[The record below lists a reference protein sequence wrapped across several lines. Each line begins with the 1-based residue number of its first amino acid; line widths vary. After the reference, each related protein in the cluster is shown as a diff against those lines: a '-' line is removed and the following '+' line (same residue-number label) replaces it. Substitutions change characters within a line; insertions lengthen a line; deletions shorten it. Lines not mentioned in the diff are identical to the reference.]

1 MDIVLIGYGKMG
13 KAIEQIALER
23 GHQIVLKIS
32 RDNQGAFTESNLQMA
47 DVAIEFTSPGSAF
60 ENVEKCLAAHI
71 PVVCGTTGWDE
82 HLDMAKARCIE
93 ENGSFL
99 QTANFSV
106 GVNLFFE
113 LNRQLAA
120 MMNNYPGYDVH
131 ITETHHLEK
140 KDKPSGTAITLAE
153 QVLDNL
159 ERKKHWH
166 LGADQSDYDILNIQS
181 FREAGIPGTHLVRYT
196 SGIDDIEIRHTAHSR
211 KGFALGA
218 VLAAEY
224 IHNKKG
230 VFSMRDVLKG
240 QEKF

>member
-1 MDIVLIGYGKMG
+1 MDIALIGYGKMG

-32 RDNQGAFTESNLQMA
+32 RDNQSAFTESNLQMA
-47 DVAIEFTSPGSAF
+47 DVAIEFTSPGSAL
-60 ENVEKCLAAHI
+60 ENVEKCLAAHL
-71 PVVCGTTGWDE
+71 PVVCGTTGWDA
-82 HLDMAKARCIE
+82 HLDKAKAKCIE
-93 ENGSFL
+93 QNGSFL
-99 QTANFSV
+99 QASNFSI

-120 MMNNYPGYDVH
+120 MMNNFPDYDVH
-131 ITETHHLEK
+131 IAETHHLEK

-166 LGADQSDYDILNIQS
+166 LDADNANLDILNIQS
-181 FREAGIPGTHLVRYT
+181 FRETGIPGTHVVAYT
-196 SGIDDIEIRHTAHSR
+196 SGIDDIEIKHTAHSR

-224 IHNKKG
+224 IYNKNG
-230 VFSMRDVLKG
+230 VFAMRDVLKG
-240 QEKF
+240 LEKF